1 MKINTKTA
9 TTAQIHQYLLS
20 AVAPRPIAL
29 VSTIDKEGNVNLSPF
44 SFFNVFS
51 ANPPIAIF
59 SPARRVRDNTTKHTL
74 ENVLEHP
81 ECVIH
86 LVSYDIIEQT
96 SLSST
101 EYDKGINEFNKAGF
115 TQIESDIVKP
125 PRIKEAPIA
134 FECKVIEIKAL
145 GDQGGAG
152 NLVICEIIQI
162 HIDDAVLNED
172 GEIDTLKIDLVSR
185 YGGNWYGRTTPK
197 SLFEIP
203 KPIHTKGIGIDQLPK
218 SIKNSEIL
226 TGNNLAR
233 LANIEKLPT
242 PQEIKNLKMKNS
254 HWTTKNRIEI
264 HKEAQDLLAHNDVL
278 KALQLLLLFEAYS
291 NTN

>member
-86 LVSYDIIEQT
+86 LVSYDMVEQM

-101 EYDKGINEFNKAGF
+101 EYDKGINEFTKSGF
-115 TQIESDIVKP
+115 TQITSDSVKP
-125 PRIKEAPIA
+125 PRVLEAPVA
-134 FECKVIEIKAL
+134 FECNVLEIKPL

-152 NLVICEIIQI
+152 NLVICEILQI
-162 HIDDAVLNED
+162 HIED
-172 GEIDTLKIDLVSR
+172 SILDVDGKIDTLKIDLVSR
-185 YGGNWYGRTTPK
+185 YGGNWYGRTL
-197 SLFEIP
+197 SEALFEIP
-203 KPIHTKGIGIDQLPK
+203 KPIHSTGIGIDQLPEH
-218 SIKNSEIL
+218 IKNSSIL

-233 LANIEKLPT
+233 LANVEKLPSEEEVNNFLINH
-242 PQEIKNLKMKNS
+242 PDLKA
-254 HWTTKNRIEI
+254 KNRIKI
-264 HKEAQDLLAHNDVL
+264 HKLAKELIEKNEIEQALYTLLIKLNI
-278 KALQLLLLFEAYS
+278 
-291 NTN
+291 NG

>member
-1 MKINTKTA
+1 LKINTKTA

-86 LVSYDIIEQT
+86 LVSYDMVEQM

-101 EYDKGINEFNKAGF
+101 EYDKGINEFTKSGF
-115 TQIESDIVKP
+115 TQITSDSVKP
-125 PRIKEAPIA
+125 PRVLEAPVA
-134 FECKVIEIKAL
+134 FECNVLEIKPL

-152 NLVICEIIQI
+152 NLVICEILQI
-162 HIDDAVLNED
+162 HIED
-172 GEIDTLKIDLVSR
+172 SILDVDGKIDTLKIDLVSR
-185 YGGNWYGRTTPK
+185 YGGNWYGRTL
-197 SLFEIP
+197 SEALFEIP
-203 KPIHTKGIGIDQLPK
+203 KPIHSTGIGIDQLPEH
-218 SIKNSEIL
+218 IKNSSIL

-233 LANIEKLPT
+233 LANVEKLPSEEEVNNFLINH
-242 PQEIKNLKMKNS
+242 PDLKA
-254 HWTTKNRIEI
+254 KNRIKI
-264 HKEAQDLLAHNDVL
+264 HKLAKELIEKNEIEQALYTLLIKLNI
-278 KALQLLLLFEAYS
+278 
-291 NTN
+291 NG